1 MLFAA
6 VITLTFAS
14 CTFDTIKVR
23 SWKCVE
29 GGEFPEYQYPRMC
42 SGRNTYVPSIF
53 TVNNESIGASWSY
66 ALHPERSFKVNHNHK
81 TPQYTFHLEAFQ
93 CDSNGPAATIRVQPV
108 TELTSAQV
116 MFQVLFILLLL
127 PLLVVCCI
135 ADSSGGNSFTPFFL
149 FMHDDDR
156 LHFE

>member
-6 VITLTFAS
+6 FFTLTFAS

-29 GGEFPEYQYPRMC
+29 GGEFPEHQYPRMC

-53 TVNNESIGASWSY
+53 TVNNESIGTSWSY
-66 ALHPERSFKVNHNHK
+66 ALHPECSFKVNHYHK

-93 CDSNGPAATIRVQPV
+93 CDSNGPTATIRVQPV
-108 TELTSAQV
+108 TEHTPAQV

-127 PLLVVCCI
+127 SPLVMYCI
-135 ADSSGGNSFTPFFL
+135 VDSSGDSFTPFFL

-156 LHFE
+156 AHFE